1 MKIISNKLKDIISFF
16 KQELKGL
23 YDERELRSIIFI
35 VMEEFTGYS
44 SSQLLTNEDQ
54 TVSESTLLK
63 INFAI
68 KDLKV
73 YKPLQYILGYA
84 TFYDLKIKVTSDVM
98 IPRPETE
105 ELVKW
110 VIDDNKYARGIKADD
125 APKIIKLLDIGT
137 GSGCISIAIKKNI
150 PEISIKAIDIS
161 EHALKVAKK
170 NAELNKVEIN
180 FFQHDIFDKNLY
192 GFKFKIDIIVSNPP
206 YVREWEKALMSPNIL
221 DYEPELALFVKDEQ
235 ALVYY
240 EAIANFALLR
250 LKPNGHIYLE
260 VNEALAL
267 ETSEIFILK
276 GFKKIKIRQDIHGK
290 DRMLKIS
297 R

>member
-1 MKIISNKLKDIISFF
+1 MKIISNKLKDIVSFF
-16 KQELKGL
+16 KQELNGL

-35 VMEEFTGYS
+35 IMEDFTGYS
-44 SSQLLTNEDQ
+44 SSQLLTNEDH

-68 KDLKV
+68 KDLKE

-84 TFYDLKIKVTSDVM
+84 TFYNLKLKVTSDVM

-110 VIDDNKYARGIKADD
+110 VIDDNKYAREIKIENE
-125 APKIIKLLDIGT
+125 PKNLKLVDIGT

-206 YVREWEKALMSPNIL
+206 YVRESEKALMSPNVL

-235 ALVYY
+235 ALAYY
-240 EAIANFALLR
+240 EAIANFSLLR
-250 LKPNGHIYLE
+250 LKPKGHIYLE

-276 GFKKIKIRQDIHGK
+276 GFKKIKLRQDIHGK
-290 DRMLKIS
+290 NRMLRIS

>member
-1 MKIISNKLKDIISFF
+1 MKIISNKLKDIVSFF
-16 KQELKGL
+16 KQELNGL

-35 VMEEFTGYS
+35 IMEEFTGYS
-44 SSQLLTNEDQ
+44 SSQLLTNEDH

-68 KDLKV
+68 KDLKE

-84 TFYDLKIKVTSDVM
+84 TFYNLKLKVTSDVM

-110 VIDDNKYARGIKADD
+110 VIDDNKYAREIKIENE
-125 APKIIKLLDIGT
+125 PKNLKLVDIGT
-137 GSGCISIAIKKNI
+137 GSGCISIAIKNI

-206 YVREWEKALMSPNIL
+206 YVRESEKALMSPNVL

-235 ALVYY
+235 ALAYY
-240 EAIANFALLR
+240 EAIANFSLLR
-250 LKPNGHIYLE
+250 LKPKGHIYLE

-276 GFKKIKIRQDIHGK
+276 GFKKIKLRQDIHGK
-290 DRMLKIS
+290 NRMLRIS

>member
-1 MKIISNKLKDIISFF
+1 MKIISNKLKDIVSFF
-16 KQELKGL
+16 KQELNGL

-44 SSQLLTNEDQ
+44 SSQLLTNDDH

-68 KDLKV
+68 KDLKE
-73 YKPLQYILGYA
+73 YKPLQYILGYT
-84 TFYDLKIKVTSDVM
+84 TFYNLKIKVTSDVM

-110 VIDDNKYARGIKADD
+110 VIDENKYAKEIKADSV
-125 APKIIKLLDIGT
+125 PKVIKLVEIGT
-137 GSGCISIAIKKNI
+137 GSGCIAIAIKKNI
-150 PEISIKAIDIS
+150 PEISIKAVDIS
-161 EHALKVAKK
+161 EHALKVARK
-170 NAELNKVEIN
+170 NADLNKVEIN
-180 FFQHDIFDKNLY
+180 FIQHDIFDKNLY
-192 GFKFKIDIIVSNPP
+192 AFKFKIDIIISNPP
-206 YVREWEKALMSPNIL
+206 YVRESEKALMSPNVL
-221 DYEPELALFVKDEQ
+221 NYEPEVALFVKDEQ

-240 EAIANFALLR
+240 EAIADFALLR
-250 LKPNGHIYLE
+250 LKPHGCIFVE
-260 VNEALAL
+260 INEALAL
-267 ETSEIFILK
+267 EVAELFILK

-290 DRMLKIS
+290 DRMLRIS